1 VGIEV
6 EINNS
11 KERPMRL
18 LNTSEGKAVEKNI
31 VGDKISEEIYEALP
45 GGH

>member
-1 VGIEV
+1 VGTEV

-11 KERPMRL
+11 EERPVRL
-18 LNTSEGKAVEKNI
+18 LNTSEGKTVEKNI
-31 VGDKISEEIYEALP
+31 YVDRISEDFCEAMP

>member
-18 LNTSEGKAVEKNI
+18 LNTSEGKVVEKNT
-31 VGDKISEEIYEALP
+31 VADRISEEICEALP